1 MQRKTTVS
9 IVLSAAIFLFLEIAA
24 LAILRRSSTLQNIW
38 LNRAAMSVRAA
49 LWGGSETLRNHFSLS
64 AQNDSLISENAALRR
79 SLSEYQQLE
88 AKGVESRNS
97 APRLDRNFEYL
108 PATVVKLSRN
118 SAHNYIILNKGSED
132 GVLPQSGI
140 ITSEGVVGIVTA
152 VDRHYSYGLTLMNY
166 KLSIGARLAS
176 SGVLTPVV
184 WDGRSRDGAIAKD
197 IAPHVA
203 IAQNDTLDT
212 SGLSTML
219 PADVPVGVSRGS
231 KLVDGSTR
239 QLDVRLFQSFSSLR
253 YVTVTTLKDKLDIA
267 ELEKKGEGKL

>member
-49 LWGGSETLRNHFSLS
+49 LWGGGETLRNHFSLS

-108 PATVVKLSRN
+108 PATVVKMSRN

-152 VDRHYSYGLTLMNY
+152 VDRHHSYGLTLMNY

-176 SGVLTPVV
+176 NGVLTPVV

-203 IAQNDTLDT
+203 ITQNDTLYT
-212 SGLSTML
+212 SGLSTIF

-253 YVTVTTLKDKLDIA
+253 YVTVTIFKDKLDIA

>member
-49 LWGGSETLRNHFSLS
+49 LWGGGETLRNHFSLS

-108 PATVVKLSRN
+108 PATVVKMSRN

-152 VDRHYSYGLTLMNY
+152 VDRHHSYGLTLMNY

-203 IAQNDTLDT
+203 IAQNDTLYT
-212 SGLSTML
+212 SGLSTIF

-253 YVTVTTLKDKLDIA
+253 YVTVTIFKDKLDIA
-267 ELEKKGEGKL
+267 ELEKKGEGQL

>member
-49 LWGGSETLRNHFSLS
+49 LWGGGETLRNHFSLS

-108 PATVVKLSRN
+108 PATVVKMSRN

-152 VDRHYSYGLTLMNY
+152 VDRHHSYGLTLMNY
-166 KLSIGARLAS
+166 KLSIGTTLDTN
-176 SGVLTPVV
+176 GVLTTVV
-184 WDGRSRDGAIAKD
+184 WEGRTRDRDTAKHHT
-197 IAPHVA
+197 PH
-203 IAQNDTLDT
+203 QHHTQT
-212 SGLSTML
+212 KTH
-219 PADVPVGVSRGS
+219 
-231 KLVDGSTR
+231 
-239 QLDVRLFQSFSSLR
+239 
-253 YVTVTTLKDKLDIA
+253 
-267 ELEKKGEGKL
+267 

>member
-49 LWGGSETLRNHFSLS
+49 LWGGGETLRNHFSLS

-108 PATVVKLSRN
+108 PATVVKMSRN

-152 VDRHYSYGLTLMNY
+152 VDRHHSYGLTLMNH

-176 SGVLTPVV
+176 NGVLTPVV

-197 IAPHVA
+197 IAPHVE
-203 IAQNDTLDT
+203 IAESDTLYT
-212 SGLSTML
+212 SGLSTIF
-219 PADVPVGVSRGS
+219 PAGVPVGVSRGS
-231 KLVDGSTR
+231 RLIDGSTR

-253 YVTVTTLKDKLDIA
+253 YVTVTIFKDKLSVS
-267 ELEKKGEGKL
+267 ELEKKGEGQL

>member
-9 IVLSAAIFLFLEIAA
+9 IVLSAAIFILLEIAA
-24 LAILRRSSTLQNIW
+24 LAILRSSSTLQNIW
-38 LNRAAMSVRAA
+38 LNRAAMSVRTA
-49 LWGGSETLRNHFSLS
+49 LWGGGETLRNHFKLS
-64 AQNDSLISENAALRR
+64 AQNDSLISENAELRR
-79 SLSEYQQLE
+79 SLAEYQQLE
-88 AKGVESRNS
+88 AKGVESRSS
-97 APRLDRNFEYL
+97 APRLDENFEYL
-108 PATVVKLSRN
+108 PATVVKMSRN

-152 VDRHYSYGLTLMNY
+152 VDRHHSYGLTLMNH

-197 IAPHVA
+197 IAPHVE
-203 IAQNDTLDT
+203 IAESDTLYT
-212 SGLSTML
+212 SGLSTIF
-219 PADVPVGVSRGS
+219 PAGVPVGVSRGS
-231 KLVDGSTR
+231 RLVDGSTR

-253 YVTVTTLKDKLDIA
+253 YVTVTIFKDKLSVS
-267 ELEKKGEGKL
+267 ELEKKGEGQL

>member
-9 IVLSAAIFLFLEIAA
+9 IVLSAAIFIFLEIAA
-24 LAILRRSSTLQNIW
+24 LAILRKSSTLQDIW

-49 LWGGSETLRNHFSLS
+49 LWGSGETLRNHFSLS
-64 AQNDSLISENAALRR
+64 AQNDSLVSENAALRR
-79 SLSEYQQLE
+79 SLAEYQQRE
-88 AKGVESRNS
+88 AKGIESRNA
-97 APRLDRNFEYL
+97 APLLDQNFEYL
-108 PATVVKLSRN
+108 PATVVKMSRN

-152 VDRHYSYGLTLMNY
+152 VDRHHSYGLTLMNY

-197 IAPHVA
+197 IAPHVE
-203 IAQNDTLDT
+203 IAESDTLYT
-212 SGLSTML
+212 SGLSTIF
-219 PADVPVGVSRGS
+219 PAGVPVGVSRGS

-253 YVTVTTLKDKLDIA
+253 YVTVTIFKDKLDVS
-267 ELEKKGEGKL
+267 ELEKKGEGQL